1 MSFDFWALVAVV
13 VLLALVICIGV
24 FAGALLPLSRA
35 IDRINERIGR
45 TVYWLVLAS
54 VLISATNAVV
64 RKLFDSSSNAWL
76 EVQWYLFA
84 AVFLLCAGYTLLR
97 NEHVRIDV
105 ISSRFSRRGMARI
118 DVFGFIFFLLPMTL
132 VILYLS
138 VPLFANS
145 VTKAAPGE
153 TAPSIGAVIAGLFD
167 SSGWER
173 SDQAGGLVRWPV
185 KLLIPAGFVLLG
197 LQGLSELVKRFAFL
211 KGLISD
217 PYEKPAAHGS
227 N

>member
-1 MSFDFWALVAVV
+1 LSFDFWAVVAVAI
-13 VLLALVICIGV
+13 LLALVVLIGV

-35 IDRINERIGR
+35 IDRINERVGR
-45 TVYWLVLAS
+45 TVYWLVLAA
-54 VLISATNAVV
+54 VLISAANAVV
-64 RKLFDSSSNAWL
+64 RKLFDTSSNAWL
-76 EVQWYLFA
+76 EIQWYLFA
-84 AVFLLCAGYTLLR
+84 AIFLLCAGYTLLR

-105 ISSRFSRRGMARI
+105 ISSRFSRRGLARI
-118 DVFGFIFFLLPMTL
+118 DVFGFTCFLLPMTL

-145 VTKAAPGE
+145 VTKAPPGD
-153 TAPSIGAVIAGLFD
+153 TAPSFGAVIAGLFD

-185 KLLIPAGFVLLG
+185 KLLIPVGFVLLG

-211 KGLISD
+211 KGLIPD
-217 PYEKPAAHGS
+217 PNEKAAAHGS

>member
-1 MSFDFWALVAVV
+1 MSFDFWALVAVAILLTLV
-13 VLLALVICIGV
+13 VLIGV

-35 IDRINERIGR
+35 IDRMNERVGR
-45 TVYWLVLAS
+45 TVYWLVLAA
-54 VLISATNAVV
+54 VLISAANAVV
-64 RKLFDSSSNAWL
+64 RKLFDTSSNAWL
-76 EVQWYLFA
+76 EIQWYLFA
-84 AVFLLCAGYTLLR
+84 AIFLLCAGYTLLR

-105 ISSRFSRRGMARI
+105 ISSRFSRRGLARI
-118 DVFGFIFFLLPMTL
+118 DVFGFTCFLLPMTL

-145 VTKAAPGE
+145 VTKAPTGD
-153 TAPSIGAVIAGLFD
+153 TAPSFGAVIAGLFD

-185 KLLIPAGFVLLG
+185 KLLIPVGFVLLG
-197 LQGLSELVKRFAFL
+197 LQGFSELIKRFAFL
-211 KGLISD
+211 KGLIPD
-217 PYEKPAAHGS
+217 PNEKAAAHGS

>member
-1 MSFDFWALVAVV
+1 MSFDTWALIAAAALIGLVV
-13 VLLALVICIGV
+13 VINI
-24 FAGALLPLSRA
+24 FAGALLPVSRV
-35 IDRINERIGR
+35 IDAVNLRVGR
-45 TVYWLVLAS
+45 TAMWLVLVA
-54 VLISATNAVV
+54 VLISTANAII

-105 ISSRFSRRGMARI
+105 VSGRFSRRGLAKI
-118 DVFGFIFFLLPMTL
+118 DIFGFTCFLLPMTA

-138 VPLFANS
+138 IPLFANS
-145 VTKAAPGE
+145 VTKAPAGE
-153 TAPSIGAVIAGLFD
+153 TAPSLSAVIAGLFD
-167 SSGWER
+167 SRGWEQ

-197 LQGLSELVKRFAFL
+197 LQGLSELIKRFAFL
-211 KGLISD
+211 KGLAPD
-217 PYEKPAAHGS
+217 PNEKTAAHGS

>member
-1 MSFDFWALVAVV
+1 LSFDFWALVAAAT
-13 VLLALVICIGV
+13 LLALVVSIGI
-24 FAGALLPLSRA
+24 FARALLPVSRA
-35 IDRINERIGR
+35 IDRLNERIGHA
-45 TVYWLVLAS
+45 VYWLVLAA
-54 VLISATNAVV
+54 VLISAANAVI
-64 RKLFDSSSNAWL
+64 RKTFDTSSNAWL
-76 EVQWYLFA
+76 EIQWYLFA
-84 AVFLLCAGYTLLR
+84 AIFLLCSGYTLLR

-105 ISSRFSRRGMARI
+105 ISGRFSRRGLAKI
-118 DVFGFIFFLLPMTL
+118 DIFGFTCFLLPMTL

-145 VTKAAPGE
+145 VTKAATGE
-153 TAPSIGAVIAGLFD
+153 IAPSFGAVIAGLFD
-167 SSGWER
+167 PSGWEE

-211 KGLISD
+211 RGLIPD
-217 PYEKPAAHGS
+217 PNEKAAAHGS

>member
-1 MSFDFWALVAVV
+1 MSFDNWALVAAAT
-13 VLLALVICIGV
+13 LLALVVCIGI
-24 FAGALLPLSRA
+24 FARALLPVSRA
-35 IDRINERIGR
+35 IDRLNERVGR
-45 TVYWLVLAS
+45 AVYWLVLAA
-54 VLISATNAVV
+54 VLISTANAVI
-64 RKLFDSSSNAWL
+64 RKTFDTSSNAWL
-76 EVQWYLFA
+76 EIQWYLFA
-84 AVFLLCAGYTLLR
+84 AIFLLCSGYTLLR

-105 ISSRFSRRGMARI
+105 ISGRFSRRGLAKI
-118 DVFGFIFFLLPMTL
+118 DIFGFTCFLLPMTL

-145 VTKAAPGE
+145 VTKAATGE
-153 TAPSIGAVIAGLFD
+153 IAPSFGAVIAGLFD
-167 SSGWER
+167 PSGWEE

-211 KGLISD
+211 RGLIPD
-217 PYEKPAAHGS
+217 PNEKATAHGS

>member
-1 MSFDFWALVAVV
+1 LSFDFWALLAAAI
-13 VLLALVICIGV
+13 LLALVVCIGI
-24 FAGALLPLSRA
+24 FAHTLLPVSRA

-45 TVYWLVLAS
+45 VVYWLVLVA
-54 VLISATNAVV
+54 VLVSAANAVV
-64 RKLFDSSSNAWL
+64 RKVFDTSSNAWL
-76 EVQWYLFA
+76 EIQWYLFA
-84 AVFLLCAGYTLLR
+84 AIFLLCAGYTLLR

-105 ISSRFSRRGMARI
+105 ISGRFSRRGLAKI
-118 DVFGFIFFLLPMTL
+118 DIFGFTCFLLPTTL

-145 VTKAAPGE
+145 VTKAPPGSI
-153 TAPSIGAVIAGLFD
+153 APSFGAVIAGLLD
-167 SSGWER
+167 PSGWEK

-185 KLLIPAGFVLLG
+185 KLLIPLGFVLLG

-211 KGLISD
+211 RGLIPD
-217 PYEKPAAHGS
+217 PNEKAAAHGS

>member
-1 MSFDFWALVAVV
+1 MSFDFWAVVAVAI
-13 VLLALVICIGV
+13 LLALVVLIGV

-35 IDRINERIGR
+35 IDRINERVGR
-45 TVYWLVLAS
+45 TVYWLVLAA
-54 VLISATNAVV
+54 VLISAANAVV
-64 RKLFDSSSNAWL
+64 RKLFDTSSNAWL
-76 EVQWYLFA
+76 EIQWYLFA
-84 AVFLLCAGYTLLR
+84 AIFLLCAGYTLLR

-105 ISSRFSRRGMARI
+105 ISSRFSRRGLARI
-118 DVFGFIFFLLPMTL
+118 DVFGFTCFLLPMTL

-145 VTKAAPGE
+145 VTKAPPGD
-153 TAPSIGAVIAGLFD
+153 TAPSFGAVIAGLFD

-185 KLLIPAGFVLLG
+185 KLLIPVGFVLLG

-211 KGLISD
+211 KGLIPD
-217 PYEKPAAHGS
+217 PNEKAAAHGS